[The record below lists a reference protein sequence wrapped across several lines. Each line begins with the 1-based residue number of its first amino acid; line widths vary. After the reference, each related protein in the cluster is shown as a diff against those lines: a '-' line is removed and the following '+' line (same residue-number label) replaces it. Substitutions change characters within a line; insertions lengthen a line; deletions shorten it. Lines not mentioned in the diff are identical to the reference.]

1 MALGDNPKVTRKRF
15 NEAFEAGIIHW
26 QLRSTPIGEQWR
38 LHWRRRRHPAFRKR
52 RRVHPAYYG
61 IFVRPYH
68 KLIFRDLY
76 LDRRLSR
83 RKF

>member
-15 NEAFEAGIIHW
+15 TGAFEARIIHW
-26 QLRSTPIGEQWR
+26 QLRDTPMGEQYR
-38 LHWRRRRHPAFRKR
+38 LQWRRRRHPAFRKR

-61 IFVRPYH
+61 IFARPYH
-68 KLIFRDLY
+68 KMVFRDLY
-76 LDRRLSR
+76 LERRLSR